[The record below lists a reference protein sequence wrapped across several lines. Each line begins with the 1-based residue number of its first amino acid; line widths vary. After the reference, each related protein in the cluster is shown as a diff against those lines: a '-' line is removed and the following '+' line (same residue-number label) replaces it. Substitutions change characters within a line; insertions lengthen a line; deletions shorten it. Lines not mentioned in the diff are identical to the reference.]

1 MTRPY
6 GRGVAVLAKRSPKQ
20 QAESAIFTPDGLTWP
35 ADHSTQRVLHWIEL
49 QRDVVVAPLGGAIVA
64 SLLVEPGER
73 VRAALLAGAAL
84 AVGACL
90 ARRVA
95 AQAALL
101 PLMRRIFPLLGPLL
115 GVVFAQLVGLVTDAP
130 DVSPPELVA
139 VAAAAAFLAQPWP
152 GLFGARPPGTRRAA
166 FIGPPAAAGRFAN
179 ALAAGGSHHLRLV
192 GRVSYTGDGG
202 GLEPTCAVPGLG
214 PLDGLAAIVVANDID
229 LLVMGTEA
237 PRLDVFT
244 EVTDSCLGLPVRLVE
259 LSSLFE
265 EVFGHVPVGEINA
278 AWFQCLADPHARAA
292 AAPLKRLL
300 DIAGACVALMLA
312 APLLPVLVF
321 LIRRDGGPAIF
332 TQVRIGAG
340 GRPFRLHKLRTMRL
354 GSDSSAQ
361 WAAPEDPRITRVGG
375 FLRRT
380 HLDEL
385 PQLVNVLRGDMSL
398 VGPRPE
404 QPEFVDRLER
414 ALPFYQRRHLIR
426 PGITGW
432 AQIRCGYAGS
442 DIGSAWKLCHDLYYA
457 KHRSTGVDVL
467 ILGETLATLLFDREP
482 VLQPEN
488 VALLLSDER

>member
-6 GRGVAVLAKRSPKQ
+6 GPHVAVLAKRSAEE
-20 QAESAIFTPDGLTWP
+20 QAESAIFASDGLAWP
-35 ADHSTQRVLHWIEL
+35 TDRSARRVLHWIEV

-64 SLLVEPGER
+64 AVLAAPGER
-73 VRAALLAGAAL
+73 ARAAAL
-84 AVGACL
+84 AWSVLVVGACL

-101 PLMRRIFPLLGPLL
+101 PLMRHVFPLLGPAL
-115 GVVFAQLVGLVTDAP
+115 GAIIAQLVGLVTDAP
-130 DVSPPELVA
+130 VLAPLELLA
-139 VAAAAAFLAQPWP
+139 LAAAAAFLAQPWP
-152 GLFGARPPGTRRAA
+152 GLFGARAPGTKRAA

-179 ALAAGGSHHLRLV
+179 ALAAGGSHQLSLV
-192 GRVSYTGDGG
+192 GRVSYATDGG
-202 GLEPTCAVPGLG
+202 GLEPASAVPALG
-214 PLDGLAAIVVANDID
+214 PLDRLAAIVTENDID

-237 PRLDVFT
+237 PRLAVFS

-292 AAPLKRLL
+292 AAPLKRLI
-300 DIAGACVALMLA
+300 DVAGAAIALVLA
-312 APLLPVLVF
+312 APLMPVLVL

-340 GRPFRLHKLRTMRL
+340 GRRFRLHKLRTMHI
-354 GSDSSAQ
+354 GADSSAQ
-361 WAAPEDPRITRVGG
+361 WASPEDPRITRVGR

-404 QPEFVDRLER
+404 QPAFVDRLEQ

-457 KHRSTGVDVL
+457 KHRSTAVDML
-467 ILGETLATLLFDREP
+467 ILGETLATMLFDREP

-488 VALLLSDER
+488 VALVLSDER